1 LKYSD
6 FVHLHVHSDY
16 SLLDGAGPVS
26 SYIRR
31 AAELMMPALAITD
44 HGSMFGAISFYK
56 RAMKS
61 GIKPIVGCE
70 LNVAKGSMHEKKPGP
85 RGAHEGSN
93 HLIVLARD
101 AEGYANLVKLVSLA
115 YTEGFYYKPRVDLDL
130 LSRHSKGLVGLSA
143 CLKGSVAESLAAGRT
158 DEARARAAALGDIF
172 GKGNF
177 YLEVQRHGLADE
189 DRVVKGVIPL
199 ARELG
204 LKIVATNDCHY
215 IDREDARA
223 HDVLLCLQTGREL
236 DDPTRMKF
244 ENDQF
249 YFKTPEEMH
258 ETFREI
264 PEALSATV
272 EVAEKCNLDL
282 DLGRIRLPNFPIPEG
297 FDDADAYLEHLARRG
312 LAGRYPAGAREPLD
326 RLEYEIKTIREMHY
340 SSYFLIINDLVES
353 ARKMGIPVGP
363 GRGSAAGSIVSYCLG
378 ITDIDPLKFGLLFE
392 RFLNPER
399 VSMPDIDIDFC
410 DKRRQ
415 EVIDYVTEKYG
426 KESVSQII
434 TFGTMAARAALRDV
448 GRVLRIP
455 IQDVDKI
462 AKMVPADPG
471 MTLDAALERVAEL
484 RQMASDE
491 RYKDLVDLAKR
502 LEGLARHASTHA
514 AGVLITPGK
523 LVDYVPLYRGTKGE
537 TVTQYDMT
545 SIEDIGLLKMDFLG
559 LTTLS
564 VLHDTIGFVR
574 ERHGVE
580 LRPEEIPLDDRD
592 VYRMLGE
599 GHTVAV
605 FQLESSG
612 MRDLLR
618 RIAVSRFEDII
629 AINALYRPG
638 PLASEMVDLFIKR
651 KRGTEPI
658 DYEHPMLEPILK
670 DTYGVILYQ
679 EQVIE
684 IASRLAGFT
693 KGQADI
699 LRRAIGKKEP
709 EVMERQQR
717 NFIKGA
723 AANKISTAVAQRIFS
738 KIAYFAGYGF
748 NKSHSAAYA
757 LLSYQTAYLKAKYPT
772 EFMAACLTSE
782 METTDRIV
790 ILMEETRRMG
800 ITVLPPSVN
809 ASDADFKVEEGGIR
823 FGLAAIKN
831 AGRAAIESIVAARAR
846 RGPFKTVFD
855 LCESVDLRTVNKRV
869 LESLACAGALDCLE
883 GHRAQIHAAIE
894 TAMGVGQKA
903 QKDRTTGQTSLLVML
918 EDRGESRGFERRMP
932 QVEEWS
938 LVEKLAREREVLGFY
953 CSGHPLHR
961 FERELRAFT
970 TNTIAELRTAR
981 DPRRVVIGGV
991 VAGGKT
997 VLGKDGKKIR
1007 FVPLEDLTGQIEA
1020 IFFSDRMGELEER
1033 LKPGLMILV
1042 WGTVSSRNE
1051 EQPKVRVNEFL
1062 DLEGSIEALT
1072 QRIEIGIDP
1081 KRFGEASL
1089 DLLAGLLDSNPGDV
1103 PISVVV
1109 MSDAE
1114 GDVVVQIPKTRV
1126 RPTRELVAAVD
1137 GIEGVANVKI
1147 ASKGGPGRRPR

>member
-1 LKYSD
+1 MKYSD

-26 SYIRR
+26 SYVSR
-31 AAELMMPALAITD
+31 AFELKMPALALTD

-56 RAMKS
+56 QALRN

-70 LNVAKGSMHEKKPGP
+70 LNVAKGSMHERKPGQ
-85 RGAHEGSN
+85 RGGPDGSN

-101 AEGYANLVKLVSLA
+101 AEGYANLVKLVSLD

-130 LSRHSKGLVGLSA
+130 LSGHSKGLIALTA
-143 CLKGSVAESLAAGRT
+143 CLKGSVGESLAGGRA
-158 DEARARAAALGDIF
+158 DEARARAGALADIF
-172 GKGNF
+172 GKGGF
-177 YLEVQRHGLADE
+177 YLEVQRHGLAE
-189 DRVVKGVIPL
+189 EEEVVKGVIRL
-199 ARELG
+199 AAETGLG
-204 LKIVATNDCHY
+204 IVATNDCHY
-215 IDREDARA
+215 IEREDARA
-223 HDVLLCLQTGREL
+223 QDVLLCLQTGREL
-236 DDPTRMKF
+236 DDPTRMRF

-249 YFKTPEEMH
+249 YFKTAEEMR
-258 ETFREI
+258 ETFREL
-264 PEALSATV
+264 PEALATTV

-297 FDDADAYLEHLARRG
+297 YADADGYLEHLARQG
-312 LAGRYPAGAREPLD
+312 LAVRYPGGGREPVD
-326 RLEYEIKTIREMHY
+326 RLEYEIRTIREMNY
-340 SSYFLIINDLVES
+340 SSYFLIINDLVQA
-353 ARKMGIPVGP
+353 ARAMGIPVGP
-363 GRGSAAGSIVSYCLG
+363 GRGSAAGSIVSYCLR

-415 EVIDYVTEKYG
+415 EVIDYVTRKYG

-434 TFGTMAARAALRDV
+434 TFGTMAARAAIRDV
-448 GRVLRIP
+448 GRVLRVP
-455 IQDVDKI
+455 IQDVDRI

-471 MTLDAALERVAEL
+471 MTLDLALERVTEL
-484 RQMASDE
+484 RQTASDE
-491 RYKDLVDLAKR
+491 RYKDLMDLAKR

-523 LVDYVPLYRGTKGE
+523 LIDYVPLYRGTKGE

-545 SIEDIGLLKMDFLG
+545 SVEDIGLLKMDFLG

-564 VLHDTIGFVR
+564 VLHDTLRFVR
-574 ERHGVE
+574 ERYGVD
-580 LRPEEIPLDDRD
+580 LKPEEMPLDDPE
-592 VYRMLGE
+592 VYRMLAA
-599 GHTVAV
+599 GHTVGV

-629 AINALYRPG
+629 AINALHRPG
-638 PLASEMVDLFIKR
+638 PLASEMVDLFINR

-709 EVMERQQR
+709 EVMEQQQR
-717 NFIKGA
+717 SFVKGA
-723 AANKISTAVAQRIFS
+723 AANRIGTEVAKRIFS

-757 LLSYQTAYLKAKYPT
+757 LLSYQTAYLKAKYPV
-772 EFMAACLTSE
+772 EFMAAGLTSE
-782 METTDRIV
+782 MENTDRIV

-800 ITVLPPSVN
+800 LTVLPPSVN

-831 AGRAAIESIVAARAR
+831 VGRSAIDSVVAARAR
-846 RGPFKTVFD
+846 RGPFKTIFD
-855 LCESVDLRTVNKRV
+855 LCEAVDLRTVNKRV
-869 LESLACAGALDCLE
+869 LESLAYAGALDCLD
-883 GHRAQIHAAIE
+883 GHRAQIHGAVE
-894 TAMGVGQKA
+894 TAMGVGQKS

-918 EDRGESRGFERRMP
+918 EDRGESRGIERRLP

-938 LVEKLAREREVLGFY
+938 LMEKLAREREVLGFY

-961 FERELRAFT
+961 YERELRAFT
-970 TNTIAELRTAR
+970 TNTIAELKGAR

-997 VLGKDGKKIR
+997 VLGKDGRKIR

-1020 IFFSDRMGELEER
+1020 IFFSDRMGELEQR

-1042 WGTVSSRNE
+1042 WGTASSRNE
-1051 EQPKVRVNEFL
+1051 EQPKVRVNDFM
-1062 DLEGSIEALT
+1062 DLESSIETLT
-1072 QRIEIGIDP
+1072 ERIEIGIDSA
-1081 KRFGEASL
+1081 RFGEASL
-1089 DLLAGLLDSNPGDV
+1089 DLLAGVLDSNPGEV

-1109 MSDAE
+1109 ISETE

-1126 RPTRELVAAVD
+1126 KPTRELIAAVD
-1137 GIEGVANVKI
+1137 GIEGVANV
-1147 ASKGGPGRRPR
+1147 